1 MSVLGAAGRSF
12 VGKRTAKGLVA
23 GGLLFAPQRLK
34 CVNCGTTLKSGS
46 GSGPSRFSIPA
57 SQVAKPETRTKHGYV
72 RRADGVVVVPEET
85 KRLFDAWKDARA
97 DIAGLTLEEL
107 VQRIGFEA
115 DDLPA
120 AFHVAGYLRSWSR
133 PGYTISVLFGREDG
147 RAIRIPQG
155 VPFEELG

>member
-1 MSVLGAAGRSF
+1 MVMCAVPTALSSSPKRPSVYSMPGR
-12 VGKRTAKGLVA
+12 
-23 GGLLFAPQRLK
+23 
-34 CVNCGTTLKSGS
+34 
-46 GSGPSRFSIPA
+46 
-57 SQVAKPETRTKHGYV
+57 
-72 RRADGVVVVPEET
+72 RRS
-85 KRLFDAWKDARA
+85 

-133 PGYTISVLFGREDG
+133 PGYTISVLFESEDG